1 MPVCDQL
8 QEACVGVC
16 FRGNLLAGTPIVG
29 DLVVVPLGKDRHVG
43 IEGAYALVKEIVLI
57 VAAKLVQG
65 LSRLGFFFRDDIFPD
80 LTVRQCLGGGNR
92 AISVNAVAGMDEEV
106 RPSPEHGGIA
116 AHAAARFINAPALTC
131 GVARPHE

>member
-57 VAAKLVQG
+57 VAAKLFRVSAG
-65 LSRLGFFFRDDIFPD
+65 LDFSSVTIFF
-80 LTVRQCLGGGNR
+80 LT
-92 AISVNAVAGMDEEV
+92 
-106 RPSPEHGGIA
+106 
-116 AHAAARFINAPALTC
+116 
-131 GVARPHE
+131 